1 MAVQKAFH
9 EGFARFFEAP
19 SREALRDLLK
29 HSVGETDHIDFK
41 AELPEKAKL
50 AKHFLAFANSG
61 GGALI
66 VGVTDG
72 ELMEPVGISQLT
84 DKADIQKMVSPY
96 LPDSLQYE
104 VFDFSFTESE
114 YPTIKGKTF
123 QAILIE
129 SNDKDLPYVCKR
141 NGDSIREN
149 VLYVRKGTNST
160 EANHDDFQKV
170 INKRLD
176 TGYSSTR
183 TLSLEE
189 HLEQLKLLYKEI
201 PRTIKIPK
209 EGAFDQ
215 LHAFARIAGDMQNLF
230 GKLYETKPNP
240 EFPSEDYDTFVLRL
254 IDMKKARIKQE
265 IEV

>member
-29 HSVGETDHIDFK
+29 HSVGETDQIDFK

-50 AKHFLAFANSG
+50 AKHLLAFANSG

-66 VGVTDG
+66 IGVTDG
-72 ELMEPVGISQLT
+72 EAMEPVGVTQLT

-96 LPDSLQYE
+96 LPSTLQYE

-114 YPTIKGKTF
+114 YPSIKGKTF
-123 QAILIE
+123 QAILVE
-129 SNDKDLPYVCKR
+129 SNEKDLPYICKR
-141 NGDSIREN
+141 NGDYIREN

-160 EANHDDFQKV
+160 EANHDDLQRV

-189 HLEQLKLLYKEI
+189 HLGQLKLLYKEI
-201 PRTIKIPK
+201 PRDIKIPK
-209 EGAFDQ
+209 EGAFNQ
-215 LHAFARIAGDMQNLF
+215 LNAFVRIAVDMQNAL
-230 GKLYETKPNP
+230 GNLYETKPNP
-240 EFPSEDYDTFVLRL
+240 EFPEEDYEQFVLRL